1 MSNSLSD
8 LERQRLVVE
17 NLGCIQAALRSLL
30 PVHPSVCVD
39 DLIGAGHLGLVRAS
53 LRYIPNDKTAF
64 ATFAYPRVRGE
75 MKEILMATS
84 RRLKQH
90 EALPYLDVRDAAD
103 GDADVPEAHV
113 DRDMD
118 PERAT
123 LSRQVLAAAER
134 LPPTERTIIKLHF
147 FEDWSLADLAR
158 KLGVSKV
165 TIGRYFTRALAG
177 IREQLD
183 DPHASW
189 PRARPK
195 RKTQFSPTFKAQIV
209 RRVRQG
215 DLSITRIAR
224 MTKVPATNIRAWLKR
239 ATPEQ
244 DSQGQLAAA

>member
-17 NLGCIQAALRSLL
+17 NLDCVQAAFRSLRA
-30 PVHPSVCVD
+30 VHPSVSFD

-53 LRYIPNDKTAF
+53 LRYIPNDKTEF
-64 ATFAYPRVRGE
+64 ATFAYPRVLGE
-75 MKEILMATS
+75 MKEILISAS
-84 RRLKQH
+84 RRLKDH
-90 EALPYLDVRDAAD
+90 EALPDLDLQDAAD
-103 GDADVPEAHV
+103 EPDGLEAFETPE
-113 DRDMD
+113 MD

-123 LSRQVLAAAER
+123 LSRQVLAAVER
-134 LPPTERTIIKLHF
+134 LPETERMIIKLHF

-158 KLGVSKV
+158 DLGVSKV
-165 TIGRYFTRALAG
+165 TMGRYFARALAG

-189 PRARPK
+189 PQEKP
-195 RKTQFSPTFKAQIV
+195 RKKTHFSPTFKAQIV
-209 RRVRQG
+209 GRVRQG
-215 DLSITRIAR
+215 DLSISRIAR

-244 DSQGQLAAA
+244 ESQAQLAAA

>member
-17 NLGCIQAALRSLL
+17 NLGCVQAALRSLL
-30 PVHPSVCVD
+30 PVHPSVCAA
-39 DLIGAGHLGLVRAS
+39 DLVGAGHLGLVRAS

-75 MKEILMATS
+75 MKEILMAAS
-84 RRLKQH
+84 RRLKEH
-90 EALPYLDVRDAAD
+90 EALPHLDFQDTAD
-103 GDADVPEAHV
+103 GEPDLPEAHAN
-113 DRDMD
+113 REMD

-134 LPPTERTIIKLHF
+134 LPATERMVIKLHF
-147 FEDWSLADLAR
+147 FEDRSLADLAR
-158 KLGVSKV
+158 DLGVSKV
-165 TIGRYFTRALAG
+165 TIGRYFARAIAG

-189 PRARPK
+189 PRETPK
-195 RKTQFSPTFKAQIV
+195 KKTQFSPTFKAQIV

-215 DLSITRIAR
+215 DLSISRIAR
-224 MTKVPATNIRAWLKR
+224 MTKVPATNIRGWLKR
-239 ATPEQ
+239 DTLEQ
-244 DSQGQLAAA
+244 DSQGQFAAA